1 MAKKNSSSTTESKVT
16 SSQSS
21 VTSAPNSESE
31 QTQSASSVTF
41 TNEQVQT
48 LLDNQN
54 QKHEEEK
61 KQWGSA
67 YKELQELFDKQ
78 NKERNEKI
86 KKQDDKIERLENRI
100 QNSTSNS
107 FAILSIFA
115 TVFIFISLNVNIFQE
130 ITSASTA
137 VFFMFIIALACCF
150 IISVPL
156 LVLFSHN
163 GHSFKNWKFILWVF
177 VLSIVFLLATWL
189 VTFFS
194 NFELKAKINPATTNQ
209 ISTEKTTEK
218 YVWLK

>member
-115 TVFIFISLNVNIFQE
+115 TVFIFISFNVNIFQSVQ
-130 ITSASTA
+130 TASEA
-137 VFFMFIIALACCF
+137 VFFMLIIAFACGF
-150 IISVPL
+150 IVSAPL
-156 LVLFSHN
+156 LLI
-163 GHSFKNWKFILWVF
+163 HSFDGHGFKNSKFLF
-177 VLSIVFLLATWL
+177 GVLSI
-189 VTFFS
+189 S
-194 NFELKAKINPATTNQ
+194 
-209 ISTEKTTEK
+209 
-218 YVWLK
+218 

>member
-1 MAKKNSSSTTESKVT
+1 MAKKNNSSTTESKATPSQTSVT
-16 SSQSS
+16 SSPVAEQD
-21 VTSAPNSESE
+21 
-31 QTQSASSVTF
+31 QTQQSASVTF

-54 QKHEEEK
+54 QKNEEQK
-61 KQWGSA
+61 KQWENA
-67 YKELQELFDKQ
+67 YKELQDLFDKQ
-78 NKERNEKI
+78 NKDRNDKI
-86 KKQDDKIERLENRI
+86 KKQDEKIENLENRM

-137 VFFMFIIALACCF
+137 VFFMFIITLACCF

-156 LVLFSHN
+156 LVLFSLN
-163 GHSFKNWKFILWVF
+163 GHNFKNWKFIFWVF
-177 VLSIVFLLATWL
+177 ALSIAFLLATWL

-194 NFELKAKINPATTNQ
+194 NFELKTKTNPIVTNQ
-209 ISTEKTTEK
+209 ISTEQKTE
-218 YVWLK
+218 

>member
-1 MAKKNSSSTTESKVT
+1 MAKENSSSTTESKVT
-16 SSQSS
+16 PSQSS
-21 VTSAPNSESE
+21 GTSATITESE
-31 QTQSASSVTF
+31 QAQPTSSVTF

-54 QKHEEEK
+54 QKHEDQK
-61 KQWGSA
+61 KKWETA
-67 YKELQELFDKQ
+67 YKELQTVFDKQ

-86 KKQDDKIERLENRI
+86 KKQDDKIEDLENRM

-137 VFFMFIIALACCF
+137 VFFIFIIALACCF

-156 LVLFSHN
+156 LVLFSLN
-163 GHSFKNWKFILWVF
+163 GHNFKNWKFILWVF
-177 VLSIVFLLATWL
+177 ALSIVFLLATWL

-194 NFELKAKINPATTNQ
+194 DFELKAKTDPAATNQ
-209 ISTEKTTEK
+209 ISIEQTKE
-218 YVWLK
+218 

>member
-156 LVLFSHN
+156 LVLFSLN

-209 ISTEKTTEK
+209 ISTEKTTE
-218 YVWLK
+218 